1 MGTNAMAVVENN
13 LWRRTAGED
22 AAWPVLDEQ
31 QQANIAIIG
40 GGYTGLSAAL
50 HLAERGR
57 EVVLLEAGA
66 IGEGAAGRNGGQVI
80 PGLKQDPE
88 TVERIW
94 GPGRGTRA
102 VAFAGAAPDLVF
114 ELIAR
119 YRIACDAVR
128 GGWLQPAA
136 APGHLP
142 TLERRAAQ
150 WARLGASLRLL
161 SRAEAAERLGTDAY
175 HGALFDPRG
184 GSLHPLKFARGLARA
199 AAAAGAR
206 LFCRS
211 PVRKIERTGDGWR
224 LLTPRGELRCGVL
237 VSCTNAYSEPPIPD
251 VPRCILPLWS
261 VQIASEPQPAAIRER
276 IVKDG
281 VCASDTRRLLTY
293 FRLDA
298 EGRFVIGGRGAFGE
312 RGRERAFAALRR
324 RARALFPDLEP
335 SWRFA
340 WGGLVA
346 LTENRLPQLAEPE
359 PGLLLAFGY
368 NGRGVA
374 LATATGRLLA
384 DRLCGADADD
394 LPLPPSRRPRPWP
407 HLRLLRWPM
416 LLATATA
423 GGLERLLTARELRSE
438 GSSTFR

>member
-1 MGTNAMAVVENN
+1 MTETN
-13 LWRRTAGED
+13 LWQWTAGEALALPPLED
-22 AAWPVLDEQ
+22 RR
-31 QQANIAIIG
+31 QAEIAVVG
-40 GGYTGLSAAL
+40 GGYAGLSAAL

-57 EVVLLEAGA
+57 EVVLLEAGG
-66 IGEGAAGRNGGQVI
+66 IGAGAAGRNGGQVI

-88 TVERIW
+88 AVERIW
-94 GPGRGTRA
+94 GPGRGIRA
-102 VAFAGAAPDLVF
+102 AAFAGAAPDLVF

-119 YRIACDAVR
+119 HRIACDAVR

-142 TLERRAAQ
+142 TLERRVAQ

-161 SRAEAAERLGTDAY
+161 SRAEVAERLGTDAY
-175 HGALFDPRG
+175 HGALFDFRG

-199 AAAAGAR
+199 AMAAGAR

-211 PVRKIERTGDGWR
+211 PVRKIDRSGDGWR
-224 LLTPRGELRCGVL
+224 LVTPRGELRCGVL
-237 VSCTNAYSEPPIPD
+237 VCCTNAYSGPP
-251 VPRCILPLWS
+251 VPEVSRCILPLWS
-261 VQIASEPQPAAIRER
+261 VQIASEPQPAAVRER
-276 IVKDG
+276 IVRDG
-281 VCASDTRRLLTY
+281 ICASDTRRLLTY
-293 FRLDA
+293 FRFDA
-298 EGRFVIGGRGAFGE
+298 EGRFVIGGRGAVGE
-312 RGRERAFAALRR
+312 RGRQRAFAALRR

-374 LATATGRLLA
+374 LATATGRVLA
-384 DRLCGADADD
+384 DRLTGTEPAD
-394 LPLPPSRRPRPWP
+394 LPLPVLGRPRFWP
-407 HLRLLRWPM
+407 HAPLLRWSLP
-416 LLATATA
+416 LAGPVAGWVERLRPA
-423 GGLERLLTARELRSE
+423 GGR
-438 GSSTFR
+438 